1 MYVLMEGTDA
11 QVHYISH
18 TAEITRAWSQGLL
31 RPNSFVRP
39 GDSVKQGDIV
49 GLLRIGRIYAPV
61 MAPVDGIVTAI
72 RARHE
77 KPVGF
82 GTCLVDIRP
91 ASPSGAA
98 GGNDSHSHVGLEDGA
113 PARARRFQ
121 RDSDLHRQSTVPGRP
136 SGHRENLA
144 RVELVLDLAVAFER
158 EIVRERVV
166 VMRLRRGCHRRLG

>member
-1 MYVLMEGTDA
+1 MELNELKQLAAWLQASDIECIEIARVGESVRMSVERSDRPLVQA
-11 QVHYISH
+11 AVNEDH
-18 TAEITRAWSQGLL
+18 TARLADADSERASVVADSVGLFLATHPL

-77 KPVGF
+77 MPVGF
-82 GTCLVDIRP
+82 GTCLMDIRP

-98 GGNDSHSHVGLEDGA
+98 GGN
-113 PARARRFQ
+113 
-121 RDSDLHRQSTVPGRP
+121 
-136 SGHRENLA
+136 
-144 RVELVLDLAVAFER
+144 ELSR
-158 EIVRERVV
+158 
-166 VMRLRRGCHRRLG
+166 